1 MPLESPRGSQPRA
14 QGRGGFMRLGIP
26 QALDWALLAY
36 AILAVAA
43 GVAFAALRIHADY
56 IQTLQQARE
65 SLRNVTAALQSGALA
80 ILDDGVGSGLAAARA
95 IRSSGPLDRLAA
107 PAITQTLQRE
117 LTGGA
122 YVRALFVA
130 DRGRFVLAS
139 RTRSVESTAAPPW
152 LSQAATSNGTWV
164 GAPIPDPD
172 YPGRTVIPVARRAS
186 FGRGAYGW
194 AGALFTLTD
203 FEQSFRLLGGR
214 WSGVGLIG
222 TDGTVLALAWNNSS
236 NAGVGRSVAHNPVF
250 RRSIQSGRGG
260 IAEGFGEFTRL
271 RMIYAYDPISGFPIY
286 ALAGED
292 RNSVLAGWRGRRRAD
307 IGAAVAFSVLVL
319 IMTGVLAHSVRALR
333 ARERDYRTL
342 FNNAQ
347 FSVFLLE
354 GDRFVDAN
362 RTVASMFGLA
372 TEQDAIG
379 LAPWQLSP
387 QRQPGGRSS
396 RELAIERIATAL
408 REGSST
414 FEWLHKRIDTGESF
428 AAEVDLSS
436 LSTGN
441 TTLALAV
448 VHDVTLRKRA
458 EEDLRHLSAELM
470 RLQDEERRRIG
481 RDLHDSTG
489 QTLAALE
496 IGLSEL
502 QNHAT
507 SLPAATGQRL
517 KECIRLAAQCSA
529 EIRTASYLLH
539 PPLLDEL
546 GLLSALRWLAD
557 GLRARSGLEV
567 RLQLPEE
574 LQRLPAEE
582 ELAFFRVAQ
591 EALTNVHRHSSSPW
605 VAVRLQARTGELV
618 LEIED
623 GGRGIFNAS
632 PTESGGGVGVGVG
645 VRGMRERIRELGGVF
660 VIESTSSGTLIR
672 ASLPLRR
679 EPDPIRGPDPAIIVQ
694 S

>member
-1 MPLESPRGSQPRA
+1 A
-14 QGRGGFMRLGIP
+14 
-26 QALDWALLAY
+26 
-36 AILAVAA
+36 
-43 GVAFAALRIHADY
+43 
-56 IQTLQQARE
+56 
-65 SLRNVTAALQSGALA
+65 
-80 ILDDGVGSGLAAARA
+80 
-95 IRSSGPLDRLAA
+95 
-107 PAITQTLQRE
+107 
-117 LTGGA
+117 
-122 YVRALFVA
+122 
-130 DRGRFVLAS
+130 
-139 RTRSVESTAAPPW
+139 W
-152 LSQAATSNGTWV
+152 LSQAGAAMGTWV
-164 GAPIPDPD
+164 GAPIPDPENA
-172 YPGRTVIPVARRAS
+172 GRTLIPVARRTS
-186 FGRGAYGW
+186 FGRGAVGW
-194 AGALFTLTD
+194 AGALFTLTE
-203 FEQSFRLLGGR
+203 FERSFRRLGGR
-214 WSGVGLIG
+214 WSGVGLVA
-222 TDGTVLALAWNNSS
+222 TDGTVLALVWSNSS
-236 NAGVGRSVAHNPVF
+236 NAFVGRSVARNIMF

-260 IAEGFGEFTRL
+260 IAEGYGALTR
-271 RMIYAYDPISGFPIY
+271 RQMIYAYDPISGFPIY
-286 ALAGED
+286 AVAGED
-292 RNSVLAGWRGRRRAD
+292 RDSVLAGWRGRREAD
-307 IGAAVAFSVLVL
+307 IGAAVAFSALVL
-319 IMTGVLAHSVRALR
+319 IMTGFLAHYVRALR

-372 TEQDAIG
+372 SEQDAIG
-379 LAPWQLSP
+379 LTPWQLSP
-387 QRQPGGRSS
+387 AWQPGGGSS
-396 RELAIERIATAL
+396 RELAIERIANAL
-408 REGSST
+408 REGGST
-414 FEWLHKRIDTGESF
+414 FEWLHKRIDSGETF
-428 AAEVDLSS
+428 AAEVNLSS
-436 LSTGN
+436 LSTGD

-502 QNHAT
+502 KRQAT
-507 SLPAATGQRL
+507 SLPAATGERL
-517 KECIRLAAQCSA
+517 EECIRLAAQCSA

-567 RLQLPEE
+567 RLQLPQD

-591 EALTNVHRHSSSPW
+591 ESLTNVHRHSSSPW
-605 VAVRLQARTGELV
+605 VAIRLRARIGELV

-623 GGRGIFNAS
+623 GGRGIFPSSAADHD
-632 PTESGGGVGVGVG
+632 GGGVGVGVM
-645 VRGMRERIRELGGVF
+645 GMRERIRELGGSF

-679 EPDPIRGPDPAIIVQ
+679 ASDPISGPDPALLVQ

>member
-1 MPLESPRGSQPRA
+1 MPLESRRGSQPRA
-14 QGRGGFMRLGIP
+14 QARGGFMRLGVP

-43 GVAFAALRIHADY
+43 GGAFAALRIHADY
-56 IQTLQQARE
+56 IQTLQQERE
-65 SLRNVTAALQSGALA
+65 SLRGVTAALQGGALA
-80 ILDDGVGSGLAAARA
+80 ILDDGVGAGLAAARA
-95 IRSSGPLDRLAA
+95 VRSSGPLDRLPAA
-107 PAITQTLQRE
+107 AVSGMLQRE

-130 DRGRFVLAS
+130 DRGRFVMAS
-139 RTRSVESTAAPPW
+139 RTRAVDSRAAPPW
-152 LSQAATSNGTWV
+152 LSQAAAATGTWV
-164 GAPIPDPD
+164 GAPIADPED
-172 YPGRTVIPVARRAS
+172 AGRTLIPVARRMS
-186 FGRGAYGW
+186 FGPGAVGW
-194 AGALFTLTD
+194 AGALFSLRQY
-203 FEQSFRLLGGR
+203 EQTFRRLGGR
-214 WSGVGLIG
+214 WSGLGLVA
-222 TDGTVLALAWNNSS
+222 TDGTVLALAWNNSG
-236 NAGVGRSVAHNPVF
+236 NAFVGRSVAHNPVF

-260 IAEGFGEFTRL
+260 IAEGYGALTR
-271 RMIYAYDPISGFPIY
+271 RQMIYAYDPVSGFPIY
-286 ALAGED
+286 AVAGED
-292 RNSVLAGWRGRRRAD
+292 RDSVLAGWRGRRRAD
-307 IGAAVAFSVLVL
+307 IGAAVAFSALVL
-319 IMTGVLAHSVRALR
+319 IMTGFLAHYVRALR

-354 GDRFVDAN
+354 GERFVDAN
-362 RTVASMFGLA
+362 GTVASMFGLA
-372 TEQDAIG
+372 SEQDAIG
-379 LAPWQLSP
+379 LTPWQLSP
-387 QRQPGGRSS
+387 PWQPDGGSS

-408 REGSST
+408 REGGST
-414 FEWLHKRIDTGESF
+414 FEWLHKRIDTGETF
-428 AAEVDLSS
+428 AAEVDLST
-436 LSTGN
+436 LSTGD

-502 QNHAT
+502 QRQA
-507 SLPAATGQRL
+507 SALPAAAGLRL
-517 KECIRLAAQCSA
+517 EECIRLAAQCSA

-567 RLQLPEE
+567 RLELPDE
-574 LQRLPAEE
+574 LQRLTAEE

-591 EALTNVHRHSSSPW
+591 EALTNAHRHSSSPW
-605 VAVRLQARTGELV
+605 VAIRLRARLGELV

-623 GGRGIFNAS
+623 GGRGIFPS
-632 PTESGGGVGVGVG
+632 SGADDSGGVGVGVM
-645 VRGMRERIRELGGVF
+645 GMRERIRELGGSF
-660 VIESTSSGTLIR
+660 AIESTSSGTLIR
-672 ASLPLRR
+672 ASLALRR
-679 EPDPIRGPDPAIIVQ
+679 APSPISGPNPAVLVR

>member
-1 MPLESPRGSQPRA
+1 MPLESPRGPRPRA
-14 QGRGGFMRLGIP
+14 QARGGFMRLGVP
-26 QALDWALLAY
+26 QALDWVLLAY

-43 GVAFAALRIHADY
+43 GGAFAALRIHADY
-56 IQTLQQARE
+56 LQTLQQERE
-65 SLRNVTAALQSGALA
+65 SLRGVTAALQSGTLA
-80 ILDDGVGSGLAAARA
+80 ILDDGVGAGQAAARA
-95 IRSSGPLDRLAA
+95 IRGSGALDRMPA
-107 PAITQTLQRE
+107 PEITRMLQRE

-122 YVRALFVA
+122 YVQELFVA
-130 DRGRFVLAS
+130 DRGRFVMAS
-139 RTRSVESTAAPPW
+139 RTRSVDLPAAPPW
-152 LSQAATSNGTWV
+152 LSRGAAAADTWV
-164 GAPIPDPD
+164 GAPIADPED
-172 YPGRTVIPVARRAS
+172 AARTLIPVARRTS
-186 FGRGAYGW
+186 FGPGTFGW
-194 AGALFTLTD
+194 AGALFSLTRY
-203 FEQSFRLLGGR
+203 EQTFRRLGGR
-214 WSGVGLIG
+214 WSGVGLIA

-236 NAGVGRSVAHNPVF
+236 NALVGRNIAHNAVF

-260 IAEGFGEFTRL
+260 IAEGYGALTR
-271 RMIYAYDPISGFPIY
+271 RQMIYAYDPVSGFPLY
-286 ALAGED
+286 AVAGED
-292 RNSVLAGWRGRRRAD
+292 RDSVLAGWRARRRAD
-307 IGAAVAFSVLVL
+307 IGAAVAFCALVL
-319 IMTGVLAHSVRALR
+319 IMTGFLAHYVRALR

-354 GDRFVDAN
+354 GERFVDAN
-362 RTVASMFGLA
+362 GTVATMFGLA
-372 TEQDAIG
+372 SAQDAIG
-379 LAPWQLSP
+379 LTPWQLSP
-387 QRQPGGRSS
+387 PWQPDGGSS
-396 RELAIERIATAL
+396 KELAIERIATAL
-408 REGSST
+408 REGGST
-414 FEWLHKRIDTGESF
+414 FEWLHKRIDTGETF

-436 LSTGN
+436 LSTGD

-448 VHDVTLRKRA
+448 VHDVTVRKRA

-502 QNHAT
+502 QRQAS
-507 SLPAATGQRL
+507 SLPAAAAARL
-517 KECIRLAAQCSA
+517 EECIGLAAQCSA

-546 GLLSALRWLAD
+546 GLSSALRWLAD

-567 RLQLPEE
+567 RLQLPED

-605 VAVRLQARTGELV
+605 VAIRLRAWARELV

-623 GGRGIFNAS
+623 GGRGIFPSGAA
-632 PTESGGGVGVGVG
+632 EHDGGGVGVGVM
-645 VRGMRERIRELGGVF
+645 GMRERIRELGGSF

-679 EPDPIRGPDPAIIVQ
+679 APDPISGPNPAVLAQ